1 MNNVI
6 TTTNLTNGITA
17 HSSALNVSN
26 MINNSEETK
35 MNNIEAL
42 KAQAKATIEAKLKAA
57 REKAELELLM
67 NDKFQDAMVNQQ
79 IREEATA
86 RLSSL
91 NAQCE
96 AIVSG
101 MEVYSKTLRKVRT
114 WNPSKRYGYGNQFA
128 ELSGL
133 LNGIQYSVQE
143 HSDQMLAVTG
153 LSKDLIERTLNALG
167 QLPYYNTNHNVLV
180 DGIPTNAVE
189 LYQCVQ
195 LIEQKLGVM
204 LDKSYITQA
213 NADRQFNNALI
224 RAEGAQAEAQ
234 TMLNMEFAI
243 VR

>member
-1 MNNVI
+1 M
-6 TTTNLTNGITA
+6 TNLTSNTHGI
-17 HSSALNVSN
+17 V
-26 MINNSEETK
+26 
-35 MNNIEAL
+35 MNNINNL
-42 KAQAKATIEAKLKAA
+42 KESAMINQINTNEILAQAKAQVEAKLKAA
-57 REKAELELLM
+57 REKAELEM
-67 NDKFQDAMVNQQ
+67 WTNPVFQEAMVNQSM
-79 IREEATA
+79 REEATA

-133 LNGIQYSVQE
+133 LSGIQYSVQE

-153 LSKDLIERTLNALG
+153 LTKDLIERTLNALG

-195 LIEQKLGVM
+195 LIEQKLGVV

-224 RAEGAQAEAQ
+224 RAEAAQAEAQ
-234 TMLNMEFAI
+234 TTLNMEFAI